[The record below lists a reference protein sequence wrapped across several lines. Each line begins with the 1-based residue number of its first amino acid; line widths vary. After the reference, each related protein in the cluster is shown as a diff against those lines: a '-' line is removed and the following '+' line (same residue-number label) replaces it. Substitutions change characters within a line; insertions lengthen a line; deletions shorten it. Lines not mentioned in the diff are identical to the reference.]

1 MWTIFPLY
9 PNLWQ
14 NIHRTSHV
22 KSRKTPRNNVEKR
35 GRFGAST
42 TVSPCRR
49 SHIPV
54 LPEEEETS
62 TEEEHCSVAE
72 SSTKRGSC
80 KKAPGN
86 WALDALGTSQIQISP
101 DLVGTRP
108 GKLSHNYGKS
118 PYSMGKSTILIT
130 IFNSYVSHYQRVC
143 GLWFLDIY
151 EFHVGVRPGE
161 KILADAKIMAGWIR
175 RGYFRVAQEGG
186 TQRFTQ
192 WLSGN
197 FSASHRKHLHKDMFH
212 TTVMP
217 PSACKQIYRAPSSPL
232 DINRLVV
239 SHGKP
244 KNKQNHSVP
253 SLTKS

>member
-14 NIHRTSHV
+14 NIHRTSHG

-86 WALDALGTSQIQISP
+86 WALGTSQTQISP

-118 PYSMGKSTILIT
+118 LYSMGKSTIPIT
-130 IFNSYVSHYQRVC
+130 IFNSYVKLPEGMWFMIY
-143 GLWFLDIY
+143 GYLWI
-151 EFHVGVRPGE
+151 P
-161 KILADAKIMAGWIR
+161 
-175 RGYFRVAQEGG
+175 RGC
-186 TQRFTQ
+186 
-192 WLSGN
+192 
-197 FSASHRKHLHKDMFH
+197 
-212 TTVMP
+212 TTW
-217 PSACKQIYRAPSSPL
+217 
-232 DINRLVV
+232 
-239 SHGKP
+239 GK
-244 KNKQNHSVP
+244 
-253 SLTKS
+253 L